1 MPKVYI
7 TDIHWDT
14 DGEKVKLPN
23 NVTLK
28 LSDIYPNMADD
39 ISEWLSDKYGY
50 CHEGF
55 RYEFKK
61 PKTKK

>member
-7 TDIHWDT
+7 TEIQWDT
-14 DGEKVKLPN
+14 DGEKVKLPQSI
-23 NVTLK
+23 TLK

-61 PKTKK
+61 PKPKK